1 MMRSIGSHLRLSV
14 FSLLVVVLSHLW
26 WSVAGFQSLV
36 TPHGATQRIQ
46 RPQVLTQTFA
56 KISNDRREQLG
67 IGDDEDEYD
76 LGVALNTNTDP
87 LITKIIAGS
96 FILVVIGLLTV
107 GVIIPATAD
116 YGDGVCNPL
125 LTAGR
130 C

>member
-1 MMRSIGSHLRLSV
+1 MT
-14 FSLLVVVLSHLW
+14 VVLSCSASHSFLAP
-26 WSVAGFQSLV
+26 SRMVSIADS
-36 TPHGATQRIQ
+36 HHSAT
-46 RPQVLTQTFA
+46 A
-56 KISNDRREQLG
+56 MNMKISKERRDQLG

-96 FILVVIGLLTV
+96 FIAAMIVLLVVGL
-107 GVIIPATAD
+107 VIPSMTD